1 MENNKLE
8 TISNLFEDSEI
19 RSVWDSEKEEYYF
32 SVVDVIGALTDSNIP
47 RNYWSDLKRKLKQEE
62 SQLHENIVQLKMKAT
77 DGKMRE
83 TDTLDTKGILRLIE
97 SIPSPKAE
105 PFKLWLAKMGNDRI
119 DEVFDPEL
127 AINRAVDYYRS
138 RGYDDNWIKARMTG
152 VVDRRKLTDV
162 WKENGITKNF
172 EYAVLTNEIYQAWSG
187 MKASEYKEFKGIRK
201 ESLRDN
207 MTDIEVALTDLGEIA
222 TRELAKKHKPYGN
235 NYWISF
241 SSDKIEI
248 FENFIFE
255 TLQNGF
261 WNEYLGK
268 EKVFIFRFNDGKI
281 KRYVLSKDNEKEI
294 LNLCQKFADC
304 EFESIDKML
313 RDNNFYAETYFEKW

>member
-1 MENNKLE
+1 MDNNKLE
-8 TISNLFEDSEI
+8 TISNLFEGKEI

-32 SVVDVIGALTDSNIP
+32 SVVDIISALTDSNVP
-47 RNYWSDLKRKLKQEE
+47 KRYWSDLKRKLTEE
-62 SQLHENIVQLKMKAT
+62 GSQLYENIVQLKMKAN

-105 PFKLWLAKMGNDRI
+105 PFKLWLAQMGKERI

-152 VVDRRKLTDV
+152 VVDRRKLTDI
-162 WKENGITKNF
+162 WKENGITKNI

-222 TRELAKKHKPYGN
+222 TRELAKKHKPYGLEEN
-235 NYWISF
+235 KKVANMGGHAAKVARDDIEKNLGETVITRKNALNYKYLDSN
-241 SSDKIEI
+241 KL
-248 FENFIFE
+248 NKKR
-255 TLQNGF
+255 LQK
-261 WNEYLGK
+261 GK
-268 EKVFIFRFNDGKI
+268 NDE
-281 KRYVLSKDNEKEI
+281 SK
-294 LNLCQKFADC
+294 
-304 EFESIDKML
+304 
-313 RDNNFYAETYFEKW
+313 

>member
-19 RSVWDSEKEEYYF
+19 RSVWNSEKEEYYF
-32 SVVDVIGALTDSNIP
+32 SIVDVIGALTDSNIP
-47 RNYWSDLKRKLKQEE
+47 RNYWSDLKRKLKQEG

-162 WKENGITKNF
+162 WKENGITKNI

-187 MKASEYKEFKGIRK
+187 MKASEYKDFKGIRK

-222 TRELAKKHKPYGN
+222 TRELAKKHRPYGLEQN
-235 NYWISF
+235 
-241 SSDKIEI
+241 KEI
-248 FENFIFE
+248 AKR
-255 TLQNGF
+255 G
-261 WNEYLGK
+261 
-268 EKVFIFRFNDGKI
+268 GKI
-281 KRYVLSKDNEKEI
+281 AKNT
-294 LNLCQKFADC
+294 
-304 EFESIDKML
+304 
-313 RDNNFYAETYFEKW
+313 RDNLEEELGESVISNKNALSYKYIDSNKLNNNKLQEGENNKDINK